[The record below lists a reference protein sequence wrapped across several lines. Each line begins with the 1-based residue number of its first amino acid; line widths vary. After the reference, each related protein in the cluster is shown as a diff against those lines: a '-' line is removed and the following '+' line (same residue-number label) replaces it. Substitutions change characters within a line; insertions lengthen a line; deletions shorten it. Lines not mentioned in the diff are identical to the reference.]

1 MNELYIVAIV
11 VVACSFWLY
20 LSLKGK
26 IEQLGKS
33 GANPAQP
40 AVATQ
45 AVSAYPGSPVVSI
58 SDPAA
63 SGDEIAAVVMA
74 AISAYESDMA
84 ASPALAL
91 SAGGAPVLSVLPNVT
106 VQKYR
111 RRDSLWVATARYES
125 HKRL

>member
-11 VVACSFWLY
+11 VVACSLWLY
-20 LSLKGK
+20 MSLKGK
-26 IEQLGKS
+26 IDQIGNMGNS
-33 GANPAQP
+33 QAQS
-40 AVATQ
+40 VSQ
-45 AVSAYPGSPVVSI
+45 VVSAYPGGPSVNI
-58 SDPAA
+58 SGPAA

-74 AISAYESDMA
+74 AIAAYESET
-84 ASPALAL
+84 
-91 SAGGAPVLSVLPNVT
+91 AGFPVLAGSAVVASQVPNVR